1 MNHPVAAIEVNNLS
15 KCYKIYAKPLD
26 LALDVLNLKKNYKEH
41 WALQDINFSVQ
52 KGEVVGVLG
61 VNGSGKSTLLKILSG
76 KLEKSA
82 GNYQVNGQVSS
93 ILELGTGFH
102 PHYSGREN
110 ILMGSMCTGLS
121 KEEALKKMDWIIEF
135 SGLKDVIDQP
145 FNTYSSGMQAR
156 LTFATAVSIDPDIFI
171 VDEALATGDAFFAQK
186 CLNRIRQICK
196 TGTTALFVSHSSHA
210 IVQLCS
216 RAIWLDEGK
225 VRMDG
230 PAVDVVREYEY
241 FGHQKNS
248 ASISNA
254 MVPENLQPEVLL
266 ERIEQEGDE
275 VDTTT
280 RTILRRGPYCIKD
293 IRFLNANGAATMSLR
308 VGEKLTIEVDYEI
321 PEDLSIDGQSL
332 DTPYTNVGLAVSF
345 LRKMDL
351 LRVVNFSTAFFKDD
365 QESLNYAKAEF
376 RKNNCKSGT
385 ITADMSPFQIAPGE
399 YFVSIGLLKNDPV
412 DLHFY
417 ELRYLYYDF
426 EVMREGVPNG
436 GIFYPMVNWQH
447 TQNETLQGIQVAM
460 DAQMHNLTETIE

>member
-1 MNHPVAAIEVNNLS
+1 MSHPIPAIEVNNLS
-15 KCYKIYAKPLD
+15 KCYKIYSKPLD
-26 LALDVLNLKKNYKEH
+26 LALDVLNIRKNYKEH
-41 WALQDINFSVQ
+41 WALQDLNFTVQ
-52 KGEVVGVLG
+52 KGEVIGILG

-76 KLEKSA
+76 KLGKST
-82 GNYQVNGQVSS
+82 GSYQVNGQISS

-121 KEEALKKMDWIIEF
+121 KDESLKKMDWIIEF
-135 SGLKDVIDQP
+135 SGLKVVIYQP
-145 FNTYSSGMQAR
+145 FSTYSSGMQAR

-216 RAIWLDEGK
+216 RAIWLDQGK
-225 VRMDG
+225 IRMDG

-248 ASISNA
+248 ATISSA
-254 MVPENLQPEVLL
+254 MSPENIQPEVLL
-266 ERIEQEGDE
+266 EKIETEGDD

-293 IRFLNANGAATMSLR
+293 VRFLSAQGESAMSLH

-321 PEDLSIDGQSL
+321 PQHLLDVIQSL
-332 DTPYTNVGLAVSF
+332 DTPYTNLGLAVTF
-345 LRKMDL
+345 LRKTDL
-351 LRVVNFSTAFFKDD
+351 LRVANFSTAFFQNDH
-365 QESLNYAKAEF
+365 ESMNYNNAEF
-376 RKNNCKSGT
+376 RKTSCKSGKLS
-385 ITADMSPFQIAPGE
+385 AVLSPFQIAPGE
-399 YFVSIGLLKNDPV
+399 YYVSIGLLKNDPI

-426 EVMREGVPNG
+426 EVLRTGVPNG
-436 GIFYPMVNWQH
+436 GVFYPMVDWQH
-447 TQNETLQGIQVAM
+447 TQNETLQQHSSMM
-460 DAQMHNLTETIE
+460 DMECVN

>member
-1 MNHPVAAIEVNNLS
+1 MNRQPPAIEIKNLS
-15 KCYKIYAKPLD
+15 KCYKIYSKPLD

-41 WALQDINFSVQ
+41 WALQDINLTVE
-52 KGEVVGVLG
+52 KGEVIGVLG

-76 KLEKSA
+76 KLEKTA
-82 GNYQVNGQVSS
+82 GDFQVNGQISS

-121 KEEALKKMDWIIEF
+121 KEEALKKMDWIIDF
-135 SGLKDVIDQP
+135 SGLVDVIDQP

-210 IVQLCS
+210 IVQLCT
-216 RAIWLDEGK
+216 RAIWLDQGKIRMEG
-225 VRMDG
+225 
-230 PAVDVVREYEY
+230 PPIDVVREYEY

-248 ASISNA
+248 ATISNA
-254 MVPENLQPEVLL
+254 MVPENIQPEVLL
-266 ERIEQEGDE
+266 EKIEQEGDE
-275 VDTTT
+275 VETTT
-280 RTILRRGPYCIKD
+280 RTILRRGPYCIKNV
-293 IRFLNANGAATMSLR
+293 RFLTANLEAKMSLR
-308 VGEKLTIEVDYEI
+308 VGETLTIEVDYEI
-321 PEDLSIDGQSL
+321 PANQPFEAFSMDPS
-332 DTPYTNVGLAVSF
+332 YANVGLAVSF
-345 LRKMDL
+345 LRKTDL
-351 LRVVNFSTAFFKDD
+351 LRVVNFSTAFFKNDH
-365 QESLNYAKAEF
+365 ESANYSKAEF
-376 RKNNCKSGT
+376 RKDNCKSGKL
-385 ITADMSPFQIAPGE
+385 TAVMSPFQIAPGE

-412 DLHFY
+412 DVHFF

-436 GIFYPMVNWQH
+436 GIFYPVVNWEHQQH
-447 TQNETLQGIQVAM
+447 EILIE
-460 DAQMHNLTETIE
+460 DAVLEAEL